1 MRTPSCIATLTSP
14 VLRLESTEGS
24 PSQRTLTSP
33 RVLATEWID
42 GTPPRSLPD
51 AERQALA
58 RTAVRCLAMQLM
70 SDGFIHCDPHE
81 GNLLGL
87 PDGRVALLDFGLM
100 AQMRRDHQEAM
111 ASGVLNI
118 MAALTRSADDVRM
131 KQAMKRAEKDRV
143 TRIEQDRRARER
155 QFMLGDRYSVMASR
169 ADYADASS
177 DPDARQWVDLVFHEI
192 MQRPLPDQYE
202 LRRDV
207 WRVHVVQ
214 LDGGTL
220 GAVVGGDCT
229 QTADP
234 AEIASVAEQLIARFE
249 GRA

>member
-1 MRTPSCIATLTSP
+1 
-14 VLRLESTEGS
+14 
-24 PSQRTLTSP
+24 
-33 RVLATEWID
+33 
-42 GTPPRSLPD
+42 
-51 AERQALA
+51 
-58 RTAVRCLAMQLM
+58 
-70 SDGFIHCDPHE
+70 
-81 GNLLGL
+81 
-87 PDGRVALLDFGLM
+87 
-100 AQMRRDHQEAM
+100 
-111 ASGVLNI
+111 
-118 MAALTRSADDVRM
+118 
-131 KQAMKRAEKDRV
+131 
-143 TRIEQDRRARER
+143 
-155 QFMLGDRYSVMASR
+155 MASR

-234 AEIASVAEQLIARFE
+234 AEIASVAEQLRSEEHTSELQSLMRSSYAVFCLKKKITYR
-249 GRA
+249 

>member
-1 MRTPSCIATLTSP
+1 MKISNTA
-14 VLRLESTEGS
+14 
-24 PSQRTLTSP
+24 
-33 RVLATEWID
+33 
-42 GTPPRSLPD
+42 
-51 AERQALA
+51 
-58 RTAVRCLAMQLM
+58 TAVRVTLSPTEI
-70 SDGFIHCDPHE
+70 SDLQFVI
-81 GNLLGL
+81 
-87 PDGRVALLDFGLM
+87 
-100 AQMRRDHQEAM
+100 EAAERAGHYM
-111 ASGVLNI
+111 PARVLNI
-118 MAALTRSADDVRM
+118 MAVLTRSADDVRM

-234 AEIASVAEQLIARFE
+234 AEITSVAEKLIAHFE

>member
-1 MRTPSCIATLTSP
+1 
-14 VLRLESTEGS
+14 
-24 PSQRTLTSP
+24 
-33 RVLATEWID
+33 
-42 GTPPRSLPD
+42 
-51 AERQALA
+51 
-58 RTAVRCLAMQLM
+58 
-70 SDGFIHCDPHE
+70 
-81 GNLLGL
+81 
-87 PDGRVALLDFGLM
+87 
-100 AQMRRDHQEAM
+100 
-111 ASGVLNI
+111 
-118 MAALTRSADDVRM
+118 
-131 KQAMKRAEKDRV
+131 
-143 TRIEQDRRARER
+143 
-155 QFMLGDRYSVMASR
+155 MLGDRYSVMASR

-234 AEIASVAEQLIARFE
+234 AEITSVAEQLIAHFE

>member
-1 MRTPSCIATLTSP
+1 MPRHPPGSTRTDTLFPYT
-14 VLRLESTEGS
+14 
-24 PSQRTLTSP
+24 TLF
-33 RVLATEWID
+33 
-42 GTPPRSLPD
+42 RS
-51 AERQALA
+51 
-58 RTAVRCLAMQLM
+58 
-70 SDGFIHCDPHE
+70 S
-81 GNLLGL
+81 
-87 PDGRVALLDFGLM
+87 
-100 AQMRRDHQEAM
+100 
-111 ASGVLNI
+111 
-118 MAALTRSADDVRM
+118 LTRRADDVRM

-143 TRIEQDRRARER
+143 TRTEQDRRARER

-229 QTADP
+229 QT
-234 AEIASVAEQLIARFE
+234 EI
-249 GRA
+249 GRAHV

>member
-1 MRTPSCIATLTSP
+1 MIEA
-14 VLRLESTEGS
+14 
-24 PSQRTLTSP
+24 
-33 RVLATEWID
+33 
-42 GTPPRSLPD
+42 
-51 AERQALA
+51 AERAGHYMPA
-58 RTAVRCLAMQLM
+58 RV
-70 SDGFIHCDPHE
+70 P
-81 GNLLGL
+81 
-87 PDGRVALLDFGLM
+87 
-100 AQMRRDHQEAM
+100 
-111 ASGVLNI
+111 NI
-118 MAALTRSADDVRM
+118 MAALTRGADDVRM

-143 TRIEQDRRARER
+143 TRIEQDRRGRER

-234 AEIASVAEQLIARFE
+234 AEITSVAEQLIARFE

>member
-1 MRTPSCIATLTSP
+1 MKISNTASAVRVTLSP
-14 VLRLESTEGS
+14 TEIS
-24 PSQRTLTSP
+24 DLQF
-33 RVLATEWID
+33 VIEA
-42 GTPPRSLPD
+42 
-51 AERQALA
+51 AERAGHYIPPP
-58 RTAVRCLAMQLM
+58 V
-70 SDGFIHCDPHE
+70 PH
-81 GNLLGL
+81 NK
-87 PDGRVALLDFGLM
+87 
-100 AQMRRDHQEAM
+100 
-111 ASGVLNI
+111 
-118 MAALTRSADDVRM
+118 AAGSRSAAQFR
-131 KQAMKRAEKDRV
+131 KKKAQKRAEKNSV

-234 AEIASVAEQLIARFE
+234 AEITSVAGQLIARFE

>member
-1 MRTPSCIATLTSP
+1 MDRPCRLQGERRAGAAARTISNTASAVRVTLSP
-14 VLRLESTEGS
+14 TEIS
-24 PSQRTLTSP
+24 DLQF
-33 RVLATEWID
+33 VIEA
-42 GTPPRSLPD
+42 
-51 AERQALA
+51 AERAGHYMPA
-58 RTAVRCLAMQLM
+58 RV
-70 SDGFIHCDPHE
+70 P
-81 GNLLGL
+81 
-87 PDGRVALLDFGLM
+87 
-100 AQMRRDHQEAM
+100 
-111 ASGVLNI
+111 NI

>member
-1 MRTPSCIATLTSP
+1 MSSNSSTLSAAAKP
-14 VLRLESTEGS
+14 
-24 PSQRTLTSP
+24 
-33 RVLATEWID
+33 
-42 GTPPRSLPD
+42 LPD
-51 AERQALA
+51 HGIPLGEATRSSSATVRISA
-58 RTAVRCLAMQLM
+58 R
-70 SDGFIHCDPHE
+70 
-81 GNLLGL
+81 
-87 PDGRVALLDFGLM
+87 
-100 AQMRRDHQEAM
+100 
-111 ASGVLNI
+111 VLNI
-118 MAALTRSADDVRM
+118 MAALARSADDVRM

-234 AEIASVAEQLIARFE
+234 AEITSVAEQLIARFE